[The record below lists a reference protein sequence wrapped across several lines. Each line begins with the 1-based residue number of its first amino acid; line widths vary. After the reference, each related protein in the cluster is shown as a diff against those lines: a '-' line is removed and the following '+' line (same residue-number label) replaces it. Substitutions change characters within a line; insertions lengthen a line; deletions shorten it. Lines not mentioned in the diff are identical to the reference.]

1 MGGGQLVKLLC
12 TQWGKPCH
20 SCNLVFV
27 CAILMC
33 VCVCGFDL
41 CDFGMCM
48 SEGVL
53 VVAYVVGRCLEL
65 TAYFCH
71 IFMVECDFHIFPPK
85 QCF

>member
-1 MGGGQLVKLLC
+1 MCV
-12 TQWGKPCH
+12 
-20 SCNLVFV
+20 
-27 CAILMC
+27 ILMC